1 MQAYLGHMPE
11 NLFFRK
17 TTFYK
22 TVKITTD
29 ENEKQIISC
38 NSVAFEQNY
47 ISIGDESGY

>member
-22 TVKITTD
+22 TVKVTIL
-29 ENEKQIISC
+29 IL
-38 NSVAFEQNY
+38 
-47 ISIGDESGY
+47 